1 MSDQKASASYQ
12 CVYIQDA
19 GTFTIALMGAEGD
32 IVQMYRGSALNP
44 DAVIPSWSALDE
56 ASRPVLKVILMSSDT
71 SHTDQMLSDMVNNAA
86 TVWYVND
93 EALTFTNAGLSTG
106 GSYNGLFKKIG
117 AGEDAKYPFGG
128 LRVNG
133 DVVTASG
140 GVPMVIRCELA
151 IEAAN
156 SIAKAQASY
165 PLRVLPMLS
174 STSVAEIY
182 CAAGQSFALDADNT
196 YVDARVRLWS
206 ESGETDASK
215 YTVKWYIMQKGEWV
229 YKTDSAVFRVT
240 RDEVDTFGQIRAECW
255 SKDTT
260 PALIASDM
268 QTLSDSSDPFVIY
281 PNPTPA
287 DGRLWQTGGP
297 DEVSFEPKLKRISG
311 EEVTGVKF
319 LFAVLDPMGTI
330 WNQGSQDDMPSNKV
344 ECTTFAVPK
353 SVFVGMQAGPTVN
366 ITAVA

>member
-12 CVYIQDA
+12 CVYVQDSA
-19 GTFTIALMGAEGD
+19 TFTITLVGAEGD
-32 IVQMYRGSALNP
+32 IMQMYRGSALKP
-44 DAVIPSWSALDE
+44 DAVIPSWNSLAESD
-56 ASRPVLKVILMSSDT
+56 RPVLKTVLMSSDS
-71 SHTDQMLSDMVNNAA
+71 SHTEQMLSGMVNNAK
-86 TVWYVND
+86 TLWFVND
-93 EALTFTNAGLSTG
+93 EELVFTNAGLSTG

-117 AGEDAKYPFGG
+117 AGVDAKYPFGG
-128 LRVNG
+128 LRING

-140 GVPMVIRCELA
+140 GVPMVIRCELG
-151 IEAAN
+151 IEVAN
-156 SIAKAQASY
+156 SVSTAQASY
-165 PLRVLPMLS
+165 PLRVLPMFS
-174 STSVAEIY
+174 DTSVAEIY

-215 YTVKWYIMQKGEWV
+215 YTVKWYIMKDGEWV
-229 YKTDSAVFRVT
+229 YQTDGATFRVT
-240 RDEVDTFGQIRAECW
+240 RDDINTFGQIKAECW
-255 SKDTT
+255 GKDGSTK
-260 PALIASDM
+260 PIATDM

-287 DGRLWQTGGP
+287 DGRLRQTGGP

-311 EEVTGVKF
+311 EEITDVKF

-330 WNQGSQDDMPSNKV
+330 WNEGSHDGMPSNKV
-344 ECTTFAVPK
+344 ECTTFSIPK
-353 SVFVGMQAGPTVN
+353 SVFIGMQAGPTVN